1 MDPCMSQ
8 STWEVEV
15 GTEEELVVKAV
26 DNSFGT
32 MVSCSYLMD
41 IYLQQASLDAAA
53 MLAVVLEAAS
63 L

>member
-8 STWEVEV
+8 NTWEVEV
-15 GTEEELVVKAV
+15 GTAEELVVKAE

-41 IYLQQASLDAAA
+41 IYLQQASLGAPA
-53 MLAVVLEAAS
+53 MLAVVQEAAS